1 MIKPKLILFIITGL
15 LLFSQC
21 KKDNENWTYCV
32 DCDINS
38 WVGSYEGTGVYY
50 SDVDGK
56 TVNDIPT
63 LVTIDSSSATILKTI
78 ITVENHFSTL
88 FTINKTNDD
97 YYVNVPGSSQSLAL
111 TLSKKGIS
119 YKLSGTVKIFH
130 YQADTLFTDH
140 SISFETFKI
149 SDN

>member
-111 TLSKKGIS
+111 TLSKR
-119 YKLSGTVKIFH
+119 
-130 YQADTLFTDH
+130 
-140 SISFETFKI
+140 E
-149 SDN
+149 